1 LALVPF
7 FATLRRAQAFAALG
21 FVALWLALFSP
32 AALAQKL
39 QPIPAASM
47 HVTDN
52 TNTFD
57 ARQKSALEARLV
69 NFEQA
74 TGSQVAILMVQT
86 TAPEDIAAYSNRVGN
101 TWKIGRRAIGDGL
114 IIIVAKRDRKVRIEV
129 AKALEGAIPDLAAKE
144 VIDEAITPAFR
155 AGDYVGG
162 LTTALDRLEQR
173 IRAEALPS
181 PTPPGPDA
189 AQASIDGDDALG
201 PQHRAQGFQWFDL
214 AVFLFFAVPLLGG
227 VLKKLLGRRI
237 GAVLAAVIVGGLAFL
252 FTWSLVAAGG
262 AAALAWVLSMLSW
275 TGLTPRAGGALG
287 PLGSLGGMVAGGGFG
302 NGFGGSSRGSSGGGG
317 GGFRSGGGGDFG
329 GGGASGD
336 W

>member
-1 LALVPF
+1 MSLFPYSSSRRCGAPLWALVAVFLLGLWAP
-7 FATLRRAQAFAALG
+7 LAQ
-21 FVALWLALFSP
+21 
-32 AALAQKL
+32 AQKL
-39 QPIPAASM
+39 QPIPAPSM

-52 TNTFD
+52 TNTLD

-86 TAPEDIAAYSNRVGN
+86 TAPEDIAAYANRVGN

-114 IIIVAKRDRKVRIEV
+114 ILIVAKRDRKVRIEV

-155 AGDYVGG
+155 VGDYVGG
-162 LTTALDRLEQR
+162 LTVALDRLETR

-181 PTPPGPDA
+181 PNPPGPDA
-189 AQASIDGDDALG
+189 AQASLDGDDG
-201 PQHRAQGFQWFDL
+201 PRAPHQQGFQWFDL
-214 AVFLFFAVPLLGG
+214 AVFLFVAVPLLGG
-227 VLKKLLGRRI
+227 VLRRVIGRRL
-237 GAVLAAVIVGGLAFL
+237 GAVVAAAAVAALAFL
-252 FTWSLVAAGG
+252 FTWSVVAAGV
-262 AAALAWVLSMLSW
+262 AAVLAWGVSMLSW
-275 TGLTPRAGGALG
+275 NSAWQRSGAGRFPGGVVAG
-287 PLGSLGGMVAGGGFG
+287 SGLGSVFGGGLG
-302 NGFGGSSRGSSGGGG
+302 RSGGGG
-317 GGFRSGGGGDFG
+317 GLGGFRSGGGGDFG

>member
-1 LALVPF
+1 LTFVSFFFGSRLGRGAGWPWLAALLLALCFMPS
-7 FATLRRAQAFAALG
+7 AQ
-21 FVALWLALFSP
+21 
-32 AALAQKL
+32 AQKL
-39 QPIPAASM
+39 QPIPAPSM

-74 TGSQVAILMVQT
+74 TGSQVGILMIQT
-86 TAPEDIAAYSNRVGN
+86 TAPEDIAAYANRVGN

-114 IIIVAKRDRKVRIEV
+114 VIIVAKRDRKVRIEV

-144 VIDEAITPAFR
+144 VIDEALTPAFR

-162 LTTALDRLEQR
+162 LTAALDRLEAR

-181 PTPPGPDA
+181 PSPPGPDA
-189 AQASIDGDDALG
+189 AQGSIDGDG
-201 PQHRAQGFQWFDL
+201 AQPTHSPLGFQWFDL
-214 AVFLFFAVPLLGG
+214 AVFLFVAVPVLGG
-227 VLKKLLGRRI
+227 LLRRLLGRRI
-237 GAVLAAVIVGGLAFL
+237 GAVLAAVLVGGLAFL
-252 FTWSLVAAGG
+252 FTWSVVAAGV
-262 AAALAWVLSMLSW
+262 ATVLAWGLSMLSW
-275 TGLTPRAGGALG
+275 SGLSPRAGSRAAT
-287 PLGSLGGMVAGGGFG
+287 GGVIAGGGFG
-302 NGFGGSSRGSSGGGG
+302 NGFGNGFGGSPRGSSGGNT
-317 GGFRSGGGGDFG
+317 GFRSGGGGDFG

>member
-1 LALVPF
+1 MNLVFLP
-7 FATLRRAQAFAALG
+7 TRHLGAALARMLSAA
-21 FVALWLALFSP
+21 FVALCFMLP
-32 AALAQKL
+32 AAQAQKL
-39 QPIPAASM
+39 QPIPAPSM

-86 TAPEDIAAYSNRVGN
+86 TAPEDIAAYANRVGN

-155 AGDYVGG
+155 VGDYVGG
-162 LTTALDRLEQR
+162 LTAALDRLETR
-173 IRAEALPS
+173 IRTEALPS
-181 PTPPGPDA
+181 PNPPGPDA
-189 AQASIDGDDALG
+189 AQASIDGDDGLV
-201 PQHRAQGFQWFDL
+201 PMRKQGFQWFDL
-214 AVFLFFAVPLLGG
+214 AVFLFVAVPLVGG
-227 VLKKLLGRRI
+227 VLRRVVGRRLGALVA
-237 GAVLAAVIVGGLAFL
+237 GAVIGGLAFV
-252 FTWSLVAAGG
+252 FTWSLVAAGV
-262 AAALAWVLSMLSW
+262 AAALAWLLGMLSW
-275 TGLTPRAGGALG
+275 GSPLQGRGGNGFPGGVLAGSG
-287 PLGSLGGMVAGGGFG
+287 LGSVFGSGAGRPGGGGGGF
-302 NGFGGSSRGSSGGGG
+302 

>member
-1 LALVPF
+1 MLAAWCLGLCLCLGLWTPG
-7 FATLRRAQAFAALG
+7 AQ
-21 FVALWLALFSP
+21 
-32 AALAQKL
+32 AQKL
-39 QPIPAASM
+39 QPIPAPSM

-86 TAPEDIAAYSNRVGN
+86 TAPEDIAAYANRVGN

-114 IIIVAKRDRKVRIEV
+114 ILIVAKRDRKVRIEV

-155 AGDYVGG
+155 ANDYVGG
-162 LTTALDRLEQR
+162 LTAALDLLETR

-181 PTPPGPDA
+181 PNPPGPDA
-189 AQASIDGDDALG
+189 AQASLDVDESLG
-201 PQHRAQGFQWFDL
+201 APHKQGFQWFDL
-214 AVFLFFAVPLLGG
+214 AVFLFVAVPVLAG
-227 VLKKLLGRRI
+227 VLRRIIGRRL
-237 GAVLAAVIVGGLAFL
+237 GAVVAAAAVGALAFL
-252 FTWSLVAAGG
+252 FTWSVVAAGV
-262 AAALAWVLSMLSW
+262 AAALAWGVSMLSW
-275 TGLTPRAGGALG
+275 NSPLQRGGGGRFPGGVVAGSG
-287 PLGSLGGMVAGGGFG
+287 LGSVFGGGLG
-302 NGFGGSSRGSSGGGG
+302 RSGGGQS

>member
-1 LALVPF
+1 MLRHGAALARVL
-7 FATLRRAQAFAALG
+7 FAA
-21 FVALWLALFSP
+21 FLAVLFQVP
-32 AALAQKL
+32 AAQAQKL
-39 QPIPAASM
+39 QPVPAASM

-86 TAPEDIAAYSNRVGN
+86 TAPEDIAGYANRVGN

-155 AGDYVGG
+155 VGDYVGG
-162 LTTALDRLEQR
+162 LTAALDRLETR

-181 PTPPGPDA
+181 PNPPGPDA
-189 AQASIDGDDALG
+189 AQGSIDGDDGVA
-201 PQHRAQGFQWFDL
+201 QMHKQGFQWFDL
-214 AVFLFFAVPLLGG
+214 AVFLFVAVPLIGG
-227 VLKKLLGRRI
+227 VLRRVAGRRL
-237 GAVLAAVIVGGLAFL
+237 GAVAAGVAVGGLAFL
-252 FTWSLVAAGG
+252 FTGSLVAAGA
-262 AAALAWVLSMLSW
+262 AAALAWVLGMLSW
-275 TGLTPRAGGALG
+275 NSPLQGRGGNRFPGGVLAGSG
-287 PLGSLGGMVAGGGFG
+287 LGSVFGAGAG
-302 NGFGGSSRGSSGGGG
+302 RSGGGG
-317 GGFRSGGGGDFG
+317 GGGFGGFRSGGGGDFG

>member
-1 LALVPF
+1 M
-7 FATLRRAQAFAALG
+7 
-21 FVALWLALFSP
+21 ALFAP
-32 AALAQKL
+32 GLAQAQKL
-39 QPIPAASM
+39 QPIPAPAM

-86 TAPEDIAAYSNRVGN
+86 TAPEDIAAYANRVGN

-114 IIIVAKRDRKVRIEV
+114 VIIVAKRDRKVRIEV
-129 AKALEGAIPDLAAKE
+129 AKALEGAVPDLAAKE

-162 LTTALDRLEQR
+162 LSNALDRLETR

-181 PTPPGPDA
+181 PTPPAPDA
-189 AQASIDGDDALG
+189 AQASIDGDDALAG
-201 PQHRAQGFQWFDL
+201 RNPNGFQWYDL
-214 AVFLFFAVPLLGG
+214 AVFLFIAVPLLGG
-227 VLKKLLGRRI
+227 VLRRLLGR
-237 GAVLAAVIVGGLAFL
+237 GFGSVLAAAIVGGLAFL
-252 FTWSLVAAGG
+252 FTWSVPAAGVAAV
-262 AAALAWVLSMLSW
+262 LAWVLAMLSW
-275 TGLTPRAGGALG
+275 SGLSSRPGMRGLPGVIAG
-287 PLGSLGGMVAGGGFG
+287 SGFG
-302 NGFGGSSRGSSGGGG
+302 NVLGGSSRGSSSGG

>member
-1 LALVPF
+1 MNLASIPM
-7 FATLRRAQAFAALG
+7 LRHGAALARVLFSA
-21 FVALWLALFSP
+21 FVAVLFLIP
-32 AALAQKL
+32 AAQAQKL
-39 QPIPAASM
+39 QPIPAPSM

-86 TAPEDIAAYSNRVGN
+86 TAPEDIAAYANRVGN

-155 AGDYVGG
+155 VDDYVGG
-162 LTTALDRLEQR
+162 LTAALDRLETR
-173 IRAEALPS
+173 IRTEALPS
-181 PTPPGPDA
+181 PNPPGPDA
-189 AQASIDGDDALG
+189 AQASIDGDDSAG
-201 PQHRAQGFQWFDL
+201 PTRKQGFQWFDL
-214 AVFLFFAVPLLGG
+214 AVFLFVAVPLVGG
-227 VLKKLLGRRI
+227 VLRRAVGRRL
-237 GAVLAAVIVGGLAFL
+237 GAVAAGAAVGGLAFL
-252 FTWSLVAAGG
+252 FTWSLVAAGV
-262 AAALAWVLSMLSW
+262 AAALAWLLAMLSW
-275 TGLTPRAGGALG
+275 NSALQGRGGNRFPGGVLAGSG
-287 PLGSLGGMVAGGGFG
+287 LGSVFGAGAGRSGG
-302 NGFGGSSRGSSGGGG
+302 SGGGG
-317 GGFRSGGGGDFG
+317 GFGGFRSGGGGDFG

>member
-1 LALVPF
+1 MTPVLPSFL
-7 FATLRRAQAFAALG
+7 LRRGPALPWLCA
-21 FVALWLALFSP
+21 VALLLALFAP
-32 AALAQKL
+32 AVFAQKL
-39 QPIPAASM
+39 QPIPAPSM

-86 TAPEDIAAYSNRVGN
+86 TAPEDIAAYANRVGN

-114 IIIVAKRDRKVRIEV
+114 IVIVAKRDRKVRIEV

-162 LTTALDRLEQR
+162 LTTALDRLESR

-189 AQASIDGDDALG
+189 AQASIDGDEAVI
-201 PQHRAQGFQWFDL
+201 PRTAQGFQWFDM
-214 AVFLFFAVPLLGG
+214 AVFLFFAVPILGG
-227 VLKKLLGRRI
+227 VLKRLLGRRL
-237 GAVLAAVIVGGLAFL
+237 GAVLAAVIVGGLAFV
-252 FTWSLVAAGG
+252 FTWSI
-262 AAALAWVLSMLSW
+262 AAAAAAAVLAWVLSMLSW
-275 TGLTPRAGGALG
+275 SGLSNSRGAGGPLGGALG
-287 PLGSLGGMVAGGGFG
+287 GIAAGSGFG
-302 NGFGGSSRGSSGGGG
+302 NVFGGGSRGSSGGG

>member
-1 LALVPF
+1 MIFPSF
-7 FATLRRAQAFAALG
+7 FHRWRSPAFA
-21 FVALWLALFSP
+21 WLA
-32 AALAQKL
+32 AAFLLTVLMAPSAARAQKL
-39 QPIPAASM
+39 QPIPAPSM

-57 ARQKSALEARLV
+57 ARQKGVLEARLV

-86 TAPEDIAAYSNRVGN
+86 TAPEDIAAYANRVGN

-114 IIIVAKRDRKVRIEV
+114 VIIVAKRDRKVRIEV
-129 AKALEGAIPDLAAKE
+129 AKALEGAVPDLAAKE

-155 AGDYVGG
+155 IGDYVGG
-162 LTTALDRLEQR
+162 LTNALDRLEQR

-181 PTPPGPDA
+181 PNPPAPDA
-189 AQASIDGDDALG
+189 AQGSIDGDEPLADRG
-201 PQHRAQGFQWFDL
+201 KTGFQWYDL
-214 AVFLFFAVPLLGG
+214 AVFLFVAVPVLGG
-227 VLKKLLGRRI
+227 VARRVLGRRL
-237 GAVLAAVIVGGLAFL
+237 GAVLAAVVVGGLAFL
-252 FTWSLVAAGG
+252 FTWSVVAAGVAG
-262 AAALAWVLSMLSW
+262 VLAWVLAMLSW
-275 TGLTPRAGGALG
+275 SGLAPRLGSRGAAGG
-287 PLGSLGGMVAGGGFG
+287 VIAGTGFG
-302 NGFGGSSRGSSGGGG
+302 ELTRSPFGGSSRSSG

>member
-1 LALVPF
+1 M
-7 FATLRRAQAFAALG
+7 T
-21 FVALWLALFSP
+21 LFSFFFSTVPRRPGLPAWLLGLPWLLVLFAP
-32 AALAQKL
+32 AAQAQKL
-39 QPIPAASM
+39 QPIPAPSM

-86 TAPEDIAAYSNRVGN
+86 TAPEDIAAYANRVGN

-129 AKALEGAIPDLAAKE
+129 AKALEGAVPDLAAKE

-155 AGDYVGG
+155 VGDYVGG
-162 LTTALDRLEQR
+162 LTVALDRLETR

-189 AQASIDGDDALG
+189 AQASIDGDDLQTLRGAG
-201 PQHRAQGFQWFDL
+201 GFQWFDL
-214 AVFLFFAVPLLGG
+214 AIFLFVAVPVLGG
-227 VLKKLLGRRI
+227 VLRRVVGRRL
-237 GAVLAAVIVGGLAFL
+237 GAVVAAGVVGGLAFL
-252 FTWSLVAAGG
+252 FTWSVVAAAV
-262 AAALAWVLSMLSW
+262 AAALAWGLGMLSW
-275 TGLTPRAGGALG
+275 AGLSPRGMSRGFPGG
-287 PLGSLGGMVAGGGFG
+287 VIAGGGLG
-302 NGFGGSSRGSSGGGG
+302 NVFGGSSRGSSRGGG